1 MKIIC
6 STEKLKESLNYSERI
21 ITRHLTLPILNNFLI
36 KTEKNGLK
44 IVSTNL
50 EIAVTTWFP
59 CKIIESGEITVPAK
73 IFNSIISGLNSD
85 KVELELKKNNT
96 LNISSGSYR
105 ADLKGENAKD
115 FPIIPSLKKEV
126 LVEFNSV
133 DFCKAL
139 DFVVNLVSNSET
151 RPEITGIFIFK
162 EKGVNELRIVG
173 TDSFRLG
180 EKIIITGDDYIDTDF
195 SVIVPARTISEVIRI
210 FSNSN
215 EAKIN
220 LILDKNRISF
230 ESGGKIELVSRLIE
244 GNFPDYQKLIPQ
256 NFNTQA
262 VVGRDE
268 FIKTIKLVSLF
279 SSRVNDIM
287 LSFIIKNKESQVKIF
302 ASDTDLGENTSEL
315 TIEASG
321 EDLNIKFNWKYLIDG
336 FNIIDSARVN
346 LSFIDD
352 IKPCLIKSP
361 QDKTFLYLVM
371 PIRS

>member
-6 STEKLKESLNYSERI
+6 STDKLKESLNYSERI

-85 KVELELKKNNT
+85 KVELELKKNNI

-115 FPIIPSLKKEV
+115 FPIIPSLKKEI
-126 LVEFNSV
+126 LMEFNSL

-139 DFVVNLVSNSET
+139 NFVVNLVSNSET
-151 RPEITGIFIFK
+151 RPEITGVFMFK
-162 EKGVNELRIVG
+162 KKGMNELRMVG

-180 EKIIITGDDYIDTDF
+180 EKIIITGDDYIDTEF
-195 SVIVPARTISEVIRI
+195 SVVVPARTINEVIRI

-220 LILDKNRISF
+220 LILDKNQISF

-287 LSFIIKNKESQVKIF
+287 LSFIIKNKEPQVKMF
-302 ASDTDLGENTSEL
+302 ASDADLGENTSEL
-315 TIEASG
+315 TIEANG
-321 EDLNIKFNWKYLIDG
+321 EDLNVKFNWKYLIDG
-336 FNIIDSARVN
+336 FNIIDSAKIN